1 MNNWYVDLGKI
12 TEASGG
18 CCQTI
23 LAETK
28 IKNAT
33 SPVQSGLDAQSR
45 VKQGLMRICDD
56 RRRLRCGQRYLI
68 KLDHIRDSKK
78 ASK

>member
-1 MNNWYVDLGKI
+1 MWTWGRSLRRPGDVVKQL
-12 TEASGG
+12 
-18 CCQTI
+18 

-45 VKQGLMRICDD
+45 VKQGLMCICDD

>member
-1 MNNWYVDLGKI
+1 MWTWGRSLRRPGDVVKQL
-12 TEASGG
+12 
-18 CCQTI
+18 

>member
-1 MNNWYVDLGKI
+1 MWTWGRSLRRPGDVVKQL
-12 TEASGG
+12 
-18 CCQTI
+18 

-33 SPVQSGLDAQSR
+33 SPVQSGVDAQSR